1 MESNDTT
8 KMSRFDVATYEE
20 MVQRGGFIPIVLK
33 PKFSATGNDLDG
45 SDGGYNYIVPLE
57 AVPAHRTELPLSG
70 NGSPQSPYTLDR
82 DALRAVVEEVAAGK
96 QDALTFAYD
105 TKGNIISIDEHG
117 LAGTAVVAPMVDVS
131 VNMIHAWEADGH
143 TVYLYRTTGTGGR
156 FRDYYVAYA
165 GNKGTADAYKIEFTP
180 YVTDA
185 GSSSNWAP
193 QVQFRGYHNR
203 GLDNGDST
211 TWEAQPSIDTGDLVM
226 GFQWDGE
233 PTAAMISELLTN
245 MKSRLF
251 TNCGI
256 RIRWRAQVADSLG
269 WTGNRDYYLSTNSK
283 SAPDYDT
290 ATVQRFVCVEGDTIH
305 LLDLKGDGTYE
316 ASDVPIGSG
325 SALTGQAPIVIV
337 NDVITNNAEN
347 PIVEGEHAWSEG
359 IGRYEDGDAQVV
371 SDATESYTIEIDY
384 PESFEPESYVTVGEV
399 KCYIQAIDDTNSRL
413 LLDRPVTVHE
423 GDLVFVLGAAQ
434 GDGSHSEGWN
444 TLAGDDGAHSEGSHT
459 IAQNKNDHSE
469 GLCCKSDG
477 SGSHSEGIG
486 TWSDGRGSHSEG
498 DGYWRYETVTA
509 DATGTTISIYGV
521 TDDGVMTHILVGCR
535 CYCTCLGTRYA
546 NIVEVDRANKTITLD
561 TAVTVSEGDYI
572 RIYYGAYAAASHA
585 EGENTVVG
593 TDATGAHAE
602 GRFTAAL
609 GAGCH
614 AGGETTEVSGDYA
627 FGHGTG
633 IKMSTDNGAA
643 FGKYNSDDGSLFEVG
658 DGSDDGHR
666 SDAFKVDSNGDL
678 WYKHGGTLTKLDS
691 VIGNVETLL
700 SEL

>member
-1 MESNDTT
+1 MERNDTT

-70 NGSPQSPYTLDR
+70 NGSPQRPYTLDR

-105 TKGNIISIDEHG
+105 TKGNIISIDSHG
-117 LAGTAVVAPMVDVS
+117 FAGTAVVAPMVDVS

-185 GSSSNWAP
+185 GSSSSWAP

-226 GFQWDGE
+226 GFQWDGV
-233 PTAAMISELLTN
+233 PTAAMISELLAN
-245 MKSRLF
+245 MKSRLY

-269 WTGNRDYYLSTNSK
+269 WTGNRDYYLATNSK

-316 ASDVPIGSG
+316 ASDVPVGG
-325 SALTGQAPIVIV
+325 GTALTGQAPIVID
-337 NDVITNNAEN
+337 NDVITNNCAN
-347 PIVEGEHAWSEG
+347 PVVEGDHAWSEG
-359 IGRYEDGDAQVV
+359 VDIDDEYPDA
-371 SDATESYTIEIDY
+371 YIEIDVTEDY
-384 PESFEPESYVTVGEV
+384 VIVVDDTQYFEPESRIIINGVNNNIV
-399 KCYIQAIDDTNSRL
+399 AINDTDCRL
-413 LLDRPVTVHE
+413 TLEYPVTARAGDAVRIYGGALGYASHSE
-423 GDLVFVLGAAQ
+423 GSQTLAAYASAHSE
-434 GDGSHSEGWN
+434 GYLTIADNVTDHTEGRHSKSNGYGSHSEG
-444 TLAGDDGAHSEGSHT
+444 EGTWASG
-459 IAQNKNDHSE
+459 Q
-469 GLCCKSDG
+469 
-477 SGSHSEGIG
+477 GSHSEGVG
-486 TWSDGRGSHSEG
+486 TWVQE
-498 DGYWRYETVTA
+498 YVTA
-509 DATGTTISIYGV
+509 DSTGDTVSILGECDYGS
-521 TDDGVMTHILVGCR
+521 MAYILPGGY
-535 CYCTCLGTRYA
+535 CYCNGRY
-546 NIVEVDRANKTITLD
+546 NKIVSVDRANCTITLEN
-561 TAVTVSEGDYI
+561 VVSVFDGEFI
-572 RIYYGAYAAASHA
+572 RIYYGALGYASHS
-585 EGENTVVG
+585 EGENTV
-593 TDATGAHAE
+593 ASARGAHSE
-602 GRFTAAL
+602 GRFTAARGF
-609 GAGCH
+609 GAH
-614 AGGETTEVSGDYA
+614 SGGLTTDVSGDYA

-633 IKMSTDNGAA
+633 IKMSADNGAA
-643 FGKYNSDDGSLFEVG
+643 FGKYNSDDDGSLFEVG

-666 SDAFKVDSNGDL
+666 SNAFKVDSNGDL

>member
-1 MESNDTT
+1 MASNDTT

-20 MVQRGGFIPIVLK
+20 MVQRGGFIPVVLK
-33 PKFSATGNDLDG
+33 PKFAATGNDLEG

-70 NGSPQSPYTLDR
+70 NGSPQNPYTMDR

-96 QDALTFAYD
+96 QDALTFVYD
-105 TKGNIISIDEHG
+105 TDGNIIAIDSHG
-117 LAGTAVVAPMVDVS
+117 FAGTAVVAPMVDVS

-185 GSSSNWAP
+185 GSSSSWAP

-226 GFQWDGE
+226 GFQWDGV
-233 PTAAMISELLTN
+233 PTAAMISELLAN
-245 MKSRLF
+245 MKSRLY

-256 RIRWRAQVADSLG
+256 RIRWRAQVSDSLG
-269 WTGNRDYYLSTNSK
+269 WTGNRDYYLATNSK

-316 ASDVPIGSG
+316 ASDVPVGGGTS
-325 SALTGQAPIVIV
+325 LTGQAPIVID
-337 NDVITNNAEN
+337 NDVITNNCASPE
-347 PIVEGEHAWSEG
+347 VGGEHAWCEG
-359 IGRYEDGDAQVV
+359 ISKYEEGDDWVE
-371 SDATESYTIEIDY
+371 SDATESYTIAVGY
-384 PESFEPESYVTVGEV
+384 PELFEPESYIEV
-399 KCYIQAIDDTNSRL
+399 NGIRCYITAIDDTNYRL
-413 LLDRPVTVHE
+413 SLDRPVTVHA
-423 GDLVFVLGAAQ
+423 GDPIYICGAAQ

-444 TLAGDDGAHSEGSHT
+444 ALAVGDGAHAEGSHT
-459 IAQNKNDHSE
+459 IARNMDDHSE
-469 GLCCKSDG
+469 GLCCKSNG
-477 SGSHSEGIG
+477 LGSHSEGVG
-486 TWSDGRGSHSEG
+486 TWADGKGSHSEG
-498 DGYWRYETVTA
+498 NGTVRFVTVTA
-509 DATGTTISIYGV
+509 DSTGTTISI
-521 TDDGVMTHILVGCR
+521 DADMTEILVGCR

-546 NIVEVDRANKTITLD
+546 NIVAVDRTNGTITLD
-561 TAVTVSEGDYI
+561 DPVTVAEDDYI

-585 EGENTVVG
+585 EGENTVVA
-593 TDATGAHAE
+593 TDAKGGHAE
-602 GRFTAAL
+602 GSFTAAL
-609 GAGCH
+609 GIGTH
-614 AGGETTEVSGDYA
+614 AGGKSTEVSGDYA

-643 FGKYNSDDGSLFEVG
+643 FGKYNSDDTGSLFEVG

-666 SDAFKVDSNGDL
+666 SNAFKVDRDGDL